1 MKIGIDIRCLSEGR
15 RTGVEEYTINLL
27 EKIFKEDR
35 KNEYVLFL
43 NAWKKSAPDLNWAK
57 KYKNVAIKK
66 FSIPN
71 KILNFSLWYLGWP
84 KIDKLLGGVDVF
96 FMPNF
101 GFAALSKKVKLILT
115 VHDLSFEYYP
125 ETFSLKRVWWHMFIN
140 PKKLIKRADKIIAV
154 SHSTKDDLASY
165 YKVPPKKIE
174 VIYNGASDEFGR
186 IDRNNPR
193 LLEVK
198 EKYKLPFNF
207 IFFLGTFEPR
217 KNIIG
222 LLRAYEA
229 LREEKNP
236 QLDKYKLV
244 IAGSDGWKSKKIKAE
259 IAKSKYVRDILLVK
273 FIDAEDKP
281 FVYNLASIFVYP
293 SFFEGFGLP
302 PLEAMKCGVSVVASN
317 NSSMAEIVGGGGML
331 IDAYKPTEIALAI
344 KEFLI
349 NKKFAEMFEKSR
361 IRQIQKFTWDKAA
374 KDFLRILWGIDRNKR
389 NKVK

>member
-1 MKIGIDIRCLSEGR
+1 
-15 RTGVEEYTINLL
+15 
-27 EKIFKEDR
+27 
-35 KNEYVLFL
+35 
-43 NAWKKSAPDLNWAK
+43 
-57 KYKNVAIKK
+57 
-66 FSIPN
+66 
-71 KILNFSLWYLGWP
+71 
-84 KIDKLLGGVDVF
+84 
-96 FMPNF
+96 
-101 GFAALSKKVKLILT
+101 
-115 VHDLSFEYYP
+115 
-125 ETFSLKRVWWHMFIN
+125 VWWHMFIN

-165 YKVPPKKIE
+165 YKVPSKKIE

-222 LLRAYEA
+222 LVRAYEA
-229 LREEKNP
+229 LREEKNS

-259 IAKSKYVRDILLVK
+259 IAKSRYARDILSVK
-273 FIDAEDKP
+273 FIDTQDKP

-302 PLEAMKCGVSVVASN
+302 PLEAMKCGVPVVASN
-317 NSSMAEIVGGGGML
+317 NSSMIEIVGGGGML
-331 IDAYKPTEIALAI
+331 VDAYKPAEIALAI
-344 KEFLI
+344 KEFLL
-349 NKKFAEMFEKSR
+349 NKNFAETFEKSR
-361 IRQIQKFTWDKAA
+361 IAQIQKFTWDKAA
-374 KDFLRILWGIDRNKR
+374 KDFLKVLWRLSR
-389 NKVK
+389 